1 MENFKTLKQLNNEF
15 KGHLIEIGKVQN
27 KIDKLYNHLKND
39 LKSLEIV
46 MQEMK
51 KDKTKFTKN
60 GRKKVEKIEE
70 EETTRE
76 VEVAEEINLKDFE
89 QQIEK
94 MKKLTC
100 NNVKSLDKKI
110 LEMKEMEEKETF
122 EIEMGFDR

>member
-1 MENFKTLKQLNNEF
+1 MKNFKTLKQLNNEF
-15 KGHLIEIGKVQN
+15 KKSLLELEKVQN
-27 KIDKLYNHLKND
+27 KIDSLYNHLKND

-60 GRKKVEKIEE
+60 GRKKVEIIEE
-70 EETTRE
+70 EETTRS
-76 VEVAEEINLKDFE
+76 VEVVEKIDLKDFE

-100 NNVKSLDKKI
+100 NNVKSLEKKI
-110 LEMKEMEEKETF
+110 LEMKEVEEEETF
-122 EIEMGFDR
+122 EMDFDR